1 MQQFEF
7 FLGIRGSEAIQKAE
21 PYGPASGELLRHPEI
36 IPGELLS
43 SSARFRFISHVNCKP
58 HSGLNLNCKLIGGL
72 P

>member
-36 IPGELLS
+36 IPGRLLS
-43 SSARFRFISHVNCKP
+43 SRACFRFISMGHCKP
-58 HSGLNLNCKLIGGL
+58 HSGLKMNCKSIGGL